1 MGEGVR
7 EVDLL
12 VLGEVD
18 VTVSVEVVL
27 VDYGGYL
34 FHSGVHAQNSHGF
47 GQFLLGESGTSKVML
62 PSPLMSN
69 LLKIFLMCSSSS
81 GSMVSLVSI

>member
-7 EVDLL
+7 HVDLL

-18 VTVSVEVVL
+18 VAVSVEVVL
-27 VDYGGYL
+27 VDDGCYL
-34 FHSGVHAQNSHGF
+34 FHGGVHAQDSHGF
-47 GQFLLGESGTSKVML
+47 GQFLLGESGTSNVML
-62 PSPLMSN
+62 PSPLISN
-69 LLKIFLMCSSSS
+69 LLNIFLMCSSSS